1 MKKFFV
7 VFALLCA
14 MVLMISCG
22 GGSKTG
28 DTSDTGETVTDEDG
42 DTADSEPADD
52 SEPSDTEPGNH
63 DNPDTTPDNGD
74 SGNSD
79 TSEGLYVGIIGF
91 NKNLPLNTLEL
102 GKLDG
107 SSVSDYRNF
116 IDTLYPDEGT
126 SLYFADYS
134 ALEMISSHKKPT
146 NLKHVALVTFTD
158 GLDNLAMNPNYNPE
172 KYESR
177 DKYLEAIHKKIVDEK
192 GIHDKKVEAYAI
204 GLNGKEEGIDP
215 DEFEDT
221 LKNLSSCKDLTGS
234 CDDNVSMASN
244 MESAKESF
252 RKIAESLYYATK
264 TVNLD
269 VKVPD
274 GYDDGQPLRF
284 TFDGQGEDSELYI
297 EAKFHRSDDARTLEE
312 ISYHGLV
319 KGKTKI
325 SGILDSDGAYYHFMF
340 EDLKYESD
348 KTPLSDSDINK
359 IQLWV
364 QNKNKETWKTDSE
377 FGRQNSVNVEEHR
390 SSALIML
397 VLDCTTSLGS
407 DFGTMQQAGK
417 EFINT
422 LVNGNNNGSSGG
434 STTECSSG
442 QYTCSGSYSYY
453 CAGGYWD
460 SGTYCSNG
468 CNSSTGKCNSSSGG
482 GSSTLPECSSSS
494 GTPCKDSSSGL
505 IWSAIASNTM
515 TWDDAKSY
523 CESYTEGGLS
533 GWHLPTIDELR
544 TLLIADRVKNNCQ
557 VSETNGCLSYSRCWS
572 CSTCT
577 QTGTQ
582 SSSGIY
588 CSNWGSLYSDGR
600 YSKFG
605 ETVVLWSSSTRS
617 EDTDYAWR
625 VNFLNG
631 AVSLYNGDR
640 DGDDKTRSLYVRCVR
655 N

>member
-1 MKKFFV
+1 MKKIFAVFTLFAALVFV
-7 VFALLCA
+7 V
-14 MVLMISCG
+14 SCG
-22 GGSKTG
+22 GSSKPADG
-28 DTSDTGETVTDEDG
+28 G
-42 DTADSEPADD
+42 DTADSEPIDD

-74 SGNSD
+74 TGNSD

-192 GIHDKKVEAYAI
+192 GIHDNKVEAYAI
-204 GLNGKEEGIDP
+204 GLNGKEKGIDT

-221 LKNLSSCKDLTGS
+221 LKNLSSCKDLSGS

-325 SGILDSDGAYYHFMF
+325 SGTLDSDGAYYHFMF

-434 STTECSSG
+434 SITECSSG
-442 QYTCSGSYSYY
+442 QYTCTDSYSYY

-482 GSSTLPECSSSS
+482 GSSLPECSASS

-505 IWSAIASNTM
+505 TWSARAST
-515 TWDDAKSY
+515 SY
-523 CESYTEGGLS
+523 PWQNAVDYCNSYSEGGLS
-533 GWHLPTIDELR
+533 GWHLPTISELR
-544 TLLIADRVKNNCQ
+544 TLIKNCSGT
-557 VSETNGCLSYSRCWS
+557 VTGGSCGVTDSCLSSSCQDGSCYSCDN
-572 CSTCT
+572 
-577 QTGTQ
+577 
-582 SSSGIY
+582 Y
-588 CSNWGSLYSDGR
+588 EDGR

-605 ETVVLWSSSTRS
+605 EIGWFWSSSTVSDYTDLAWFVGFYGGYVSGDSKTYDDRS
-617 EDTDYAWR
+617 
-625 VNFLNG
+625 G
-631 AVSLYNGDR
+631 
-640 DGDDKTRSLYVRCVR
+640 VRCVR
-655 N
+655 